1 MATPPDPPAPPSPPR
16 PAAGGPVGPKMLAC
30 PACGASITLRA
41 LGQSVVVA
49 CPSCG
54 SEIDVSRAEI
64 RLIRKY
70 NEQIRLLH
78 IALGTRGKLRGQV
91 FEVIGAMR
99 RVASGYGWE
108 EYLLFNPYV
117 GFRWLVYD
125 RGHWNFGQM
134 IKDTSSVQIDRG
146 LPFQGH
152 MFRRFDQSDVVVDWV
167 VGEFYWRVTKG
178 ERVQS
183 TDYIAP
189 PWMLSC
195 ERADGEITWT
205 ILEYIEPA
213 EIQAAFHAQG
223 TERMSLGTNQPN
235 SASQDLR
242 SLRKIALIAMLIA
255 FLLQLLSAVRA
266 HDFYQPVGRYEL
278 IHSASDETQVY
289 GPYTFTAGHSV
300 NRLDASAPLNNAW
313 VELQG
318 SLVNTDTGKS
328 YPFVNSLQYYSGR
341 DSDGSWSEG
350 SSRGSVLIGGVPA
363 GTYNLVVDGSS
374 GDQTGRPVAAYV
386 DLGLTHDVVTWRN
399 FWIAIL
405 LIALYPLYLAV
416 RVSERQRWADSPYG
430 TTSNH

>member
-1 MATPPDPPAPPSPPR
+1 M
-16 PAAGGPVGPKMLAC
+16 
-30 PACGASITLRA
+30 
-41 LGQSVVVA
+41 VA

-54 SEIDVSRAEI
+54 SEIDISRPEI

-78 IALGTRGKLRGQV
+78 IPLGTRGKLRGQM

-99 RVASGYGWE
+99 RVAAGYGWE

-125 RGHWNFGQM
+125 HGHWNFGQM

-146 LPFQGH
+146 FPYQGH
-152 MFRRFDQSDVVVDWV
+152 LFRRFDQSAVVVDWV
-167 VGEFYWRVTKG
+167 VGEFYWRVTSG

-213 EIQAAFHAQG
+213 EVKAAFHAQG
-223 TERMSLGTNQPN
+223 AERRSLGTNQPN
-235 SASQDLR
+235 TASQQLR
-242 SLRKIALIAMLIA
+242 SVRRIALIAIGIA
-255 FLLQLLSAVRA
+255 FVLQLLSAVRA
-266 HDFYQPVGRYEL
+266 RETYEPVGRYNL
-278 IHSASDETQVY
+278 VHSASDETQVY
-289 GPYTFTAGHSV
+289 GPYAFTAGHSI
-300 NRLDASAPLNNAW
+300 NRLDASAPLNNGW

-318 SLVNTDTGKS
+318 SLVDTDTGKS
-328 YPFVNSLQYYSGR
+328 YPFVNSFQYYSGH
-341 DSDGSWSEG
+341 DSDGYWSEG
-350 SSRGSVLIGGVPA
+350 SSQGSVLISEVPS
-363 GTYNLVVDGSS
+363 GMYDLVVDGSS
-374 GDQTGRPVAAYV
+374 GDQNGRPLAAYV

-399 FWIAIL
+399 FWLAVLFIAI
-405 LIALYPLYLAV
+405 YPVYLAI
-416 RVSERQRWADSPYG
+416 RSGMSERQRWMDSPYS
-430 TTSNH
+430 TMSQH